1 MTAPARQPI
10 ATAPRDGSLIVVGSD
25 DVGEFVMRWWA
36 FQRNAI
42 FAPGVTGMWV
52 DPYAGFTWTEHGGGG
67 PEYWK
72 PYSPAELVE
81 F

>member
-1 MTAPARQPI
+1 MSEGN
-10 ATAPRDGSLIVVGSD
+10 DKCVYVVGSLIVVGSD

-52 DPYAGFTWTEHGGGG
+52 DPQNGMTWTEHDGGGLFL
-67 PEYWK
+67 P
-72 PYSPAELVE
+72 VE
-81 F
+81 RERIN